1 MKELNYIKVKDY
13 IFYFIN
19 SFCKYHTLHTQLL
32 FADNKRERQT
42 SLNERLEGREKLIL
56 TRLEKAEMW
65 GHGHR
70 MGLPALP
77 VCCPHSFSV
86 LLFGPSQ

>member
-42 SLNERLEGREKLIL
+42 NLNERLEGREKLIL
-56 TRLEKAEMW
+56 SRLEKAEMW

-70 MGLPALP
+70 TVTDTTCL
-77 VCCPHSFSV
+77 CCPHSFSV